1 MKLGS
6 LAVELMLL
14 RPFTTTL
21 PFTGDTDN
29 IGNGYY

>member
-6 LAVELMLL
+6 LAVELCCLNH
-14 RPFTTTL
+14 FTTTL